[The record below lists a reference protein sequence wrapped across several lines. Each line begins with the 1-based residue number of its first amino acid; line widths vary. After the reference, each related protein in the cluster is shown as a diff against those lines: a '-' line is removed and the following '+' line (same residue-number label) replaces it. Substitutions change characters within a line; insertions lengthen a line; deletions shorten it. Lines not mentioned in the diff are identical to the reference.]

1 MHTLYAMDTSFFRE
15 RQRELRLTN
24 DDLAQ
29 AIGRDRSV
37 ISRIWSGERQMKP
50 SEVRAIAEKLAL
62 DIDIVIEKAGLNG
75 GDILI
80 QAKSVYQRP
89 HSVEDASL
97 WQPEEGSAV
106 SETRDMAQ
114 LLGGARPGVDIWQ
127 VRNNALILE
136 GYREG
141 DFLLVDH
148 NAAPRAR
155 AGEVVVA
162 QVYDHQG
169 GGATTLLR
177 RYEPPVLVGCGFD
190 PDERTVHV
198 VDGKNVAIR
207 GVVIASWR
215 GGVRH

>member
-1 MHTLYAMDTSFFRE
+1 MDTNFFRE

-50 SEVRAIAEKLAL
+50 SEVRAIADKLNL
-62 DIDIVIEKAGLNG
+62 DIALVIDKAGLNG
-75 GDILI
+75 GDILL
-80 QAKSVYQRP
+80 QMKSALERT
-89 HSVEDASL
+89 HFNEDASP
-97 WQPEEGSAV
+97 WKPEEGISV

-127 VRNNALILE
+127 VRNNSLIFE

-141 DFLLVDH
+141 DYLLVDH
-148 NAAPRAR
+148 NAAARAR

-177 RYEPPVLVGCGFD
+177 RYEPPVLVGWGLD